1 MIDSP
6 PLTEVIDA
14 LPIAQQVDDVV
25 LVVRLGSSRLVQ
37 LERLGDLLAQHGIKP
52 AGFAVVGAGTSER
65 ESYYLSSRRE
75 LFAPGTSPGSAE
87 RPSGQ
92 RPPRNAGSRSSS
104 QRRTPSARG

>member
-1 MIDSP
+1 VIDSP

-75 LFAPGTSPGSAE
+75 LFSPEASSGGGE
-87 RPSGQ
+87 RSSGQ
-92 RPPRNAGSRSSS
+92 RPARTASSRSS